1 MRKKTPIVILLTC
14 LIVTAI
20 LWAADTYIVKVK
32 TSSLRSSPKF
42 YASTVLAI
50 KAGDRLE
57 KVASEGDWI
66 QVKNAAGATGW
77 VHKSALEP
85 KKFNLLAAPK
95 GLQSQA
101 TADEVALASKGFN
114 KQVEDSYR
122 SKNKGIS
129 FVWVDKMLLIKIP
142 LNQAVAFLKEG
153 KLGDFGGAK

>member
-1 MRKKTPIVILLTC
+1 MKKRSPIFIAIACLALAAALL
-14 LIVTAI
+14 
-20 LWAADTYIVKVK
+20 AAETFIVKVK

-50 KAGDRLE
+50 KAGDKLE
-57 KVASEGDWI
+57 KVASQGDWI

-77 VHKSALEP
+77 IHKSALEP
-85 KKFNLLAAPK
+85 KKFNLLASSTGVK
-95 GLQSQA
+95 SQA

-114 KQVEDSYR
+114 KQIEDSYR
-122 SKNKGIS
+122 AKNKGIS

-142 LNQAVAFLKEG
+142 LNQELTFLKDG